1 MCVCVMAGQGVV
13 YEVIHMG
20 KLEGYLTW
28 WSIHLVINNQFGF
41 NTNFRDG
48 RSRTYCTDIAKVTLS
63 PVFQVNGDDAEA
75 LVHAIQ
81 MAMEYRQQFHNDVF
95 IDILCYRRF
104 GHNESDEPRFTQP
117 TLYKAIA
124 AHPNPREIYVRK
136 LIDQGDRKST
146 RLNSSQ

>member
-1 MCVCVMAGQGVV
+1 
-13 YEVIHMG
+13 
-20 KLEGYLTW
+20 
-28 WSIHLVINNQFGF
+28 
-41 NTNFRDG
+41 
-48 RSRTYCTDIAKVTLS
+48 
-63 PVFQVNGDDAEA
+63 
-75 LVHAIQ
+75 

-136 LIDQGDRKST
+136 LIDQGSMDAKMAKEMEQDFRKMLQERLDEVKHETPST
-146 RLNSSQ
+146 VKPILRSEEMRVGKKGVSTWKQR

>member
-1 MCVCVMAGQGVV
+1 MLLYIVCLVFFSSRRRHTRCALVTGVQTCALPI
-13 YEVIHMG
+13 Y
-20 KLEGYLTW
+20 
-28 WSIHLVINNQFGF
+28 
-41 NTNFRDG
+41 FRDG
-48 RSRTYCTDIAKVTLS
+48 RSSTYCTDIAKVTLS
-63 PVFQVNGDDAEA
+63 PVFHVNGDDAEA

-124 AHPNPREIYVRK
+124 ATPNP
-136 LIDQGDRKST
+136 DRKSDVKGK
-146 RLNSSQ
+146 SVSVSEK